1 MGILA
6 KIISF
11 IMSVVVSLQAA
22 LSLPVLSINF
32 KFDTESTV
40 FESGD
45 NMYTVMWTT
54 TRPSSG
60 FVTYT
65 YDGKDYTVY
74 DQVGGTVRSTD
85 TIHSVRVPKAHL
97 DNNTYTYHSQYVGT
111 KQAYTAVK
119 GKTIDSA
126 PVDFAG
132 YNGESEIK
140 ALVIADVHDEPD
152 RSEAAMKCFNEKPS
166 IIILDGDL
174 SSQMERKQ
182 DFINILKYAHQFSE
196 GKIPVAYARGNHE
209 PRGEYASEM
218 PQYFR
223 TATGGLYYTFSYG
236 PLWAVVLDA
245 GEDKEDGHKEYS
257 GLVDFRSYIAE
268 ETKWLKTVEAP
279 DSPYRIAVSHKPE
292 LDDLDGN
299 QWLGML
305 GNIDI
310 DAVIS
315 GHWHTLDLHFR
326 EGTAPFY
333 RFITGPDS
341 DSSNAA
347 ATMFTFS
354 ESGINAVSYNWK
366 GDCLADESFPIT
378 RTAK

>member
-1 MGILA
+1 MGIFA

-11 IMSVVVSLQAA
+11 IMSVIVSAQAA

-32 KFDTESTV
+32 KFDTESAV

-45 NMYTVMWTT
+45 GMYTVMWTT
-54 TRPSSG
+54 TRPGSG
-60 FVTYT
+60 YVTYT
-65 YDGKDYTVY
+65 FGGKDYTVY
-74 DQVGGTVRSTD
+74 DAVGGNIRSTD
-85 TIHSVRVPKAHL
+85 TIHSVRVPKAHI

-119 GKTIDSA
+119 GKTIDSK

-132 YNGESEIK
+132 YKGESEIN
-140 ALVIADVHDEPD
+140 ALVIADVHDGPD
-152 RSEAAMKCFNEKPS
+152 RSEKAMKYFDKTPS
-166 IIILDGDL
+166 IIILDGDM
-174 SSQMERKQ
+174 SSQMETKK

-218 PQYFR
+218 LRYFR
-223 TATGGLYYTFSYG
+223 TTTGGLYYTFSYG
-236 PLWAVVLDA
+236 PLWAVVLDS
-245 GEDKEDGHKEYS
+245 GEDKEDGNGEYN

-268 ETKWLKTVEAP
+268 ETKWLANVEAP

-305 GNIDI
+305 GNIGT

-326 EGTAPFY
+326 EGSAPFY

-347 ATMFTFS
+347 AAMFTFS
-354 ESGINAVSYNWK
+354 EGGIKAVAYNWK
-366 GDCLADESFPIT
+366 GECLADESFPIM

>member
-1 MGILA
+1 
-6 KIISF
+6 
-11 IMSVVVSLQAA
+11 MSVVVSLQAA

-32 KFDTESTV
+32 RIDTESVV

-45 NMYTVMWTT
+45 DMYTVMWTT
-54 TRPSSG
+54 TRPGSG
-60 FVTYT
+60 YVTYT
-65 YDGKDYTVY
+65 YDGTDYTVY
-74 DQVGGTVRSTD
+74 DAVGGTIRSTD

-119 GKTIDSA
+119 GKTVDSE
-126 PVDFAG
+126 PVSFTG
-132 YNGESEIK
+132 YSGEKEIK

-152 RSEAAMKCFNEKPS
+152 RSEKAMSFFDETPS
-166 IIILDGDL
+166 IIILDGDM
-174 SSQMERKQ
+174 SSQMAAKN
-182 DFINILKYAHQFSE
+182 DFVNIIKYAHQFSG
-196 GKIPVAYARGNHE
+196 GKIPIAYARGNHE

-218 PQYFR
+218 LQYFR
-223 TATGGLYYTFSYG
+223 TTTGGLYYTFSYG
-236 PLWAVVLDA
+236 PLWAVVLDS
-245 GEDKEDGHKEYS
+245 GEDKEDDHEEYS
-257 GLVDFRSYIAE
+257 GLVDFRSYIAK
-268 ETKWLKTVEAP
+268 ETEWLKTVKAP

-292 LDDLDGN
+292 LDDLDGGK
-299 QWLGML
+299 WLGIL
-305 GNIDI
+305 GDMGI
-310 DAVIS
+310 DAAIS

-326 EGTAPFY
+326 EGSAPFY

-341 DSSNAA
+341 DSSKAA

-354 ESGINAVSYNWK
+354 GSGIKAVSYNWK